1 MLLRPISIKYRLC
14 KYVVLAMSTLCLSVH
29 SSYSNGAERGF
40 RRGPWCGARIW
51 PFVSILS
58 EHNSCQPQIWERRVT
73 SVALGRSK
81 GFVLRAC
88 CALWSL
94 YIVLWVARWLVH
106 NNLSSEL
113 THLKLCVGCFS
124 AAGPL
129 YFQASNPTSTL
140 FLTSICCLFQT
151 NPRGGG
157 QSPSEQIPN
166 LELKRGQYQDFG
178 FVRTKR
184 QRNVASKRRYLRD
197 VWKEPCRGWGFV
209 TFVTFLRFFDILG
222 FAKKTIKKN
231 IPCDKNLEMSQSL
244 KSVTLWHLEMSQNV
258 TKCHTFSNLWYKA
271 TFTFYVWIWL
281 GTTLTQKTSF
291 KTQKCWRFDKF
302 TFWESNILTNVCVM
316 NVMMCVVC
324 AGRTDSGGSMWR

>member
-51 PFVSILS
+51 PFVSMLN
-58 EHNSCQPQIWERRVT
+58 ERNSCQPQIWERRVT

-140 FLTSICCLFQT
+140 FLTLICCLFQT

-178 FVRTKR
+178 FVRIKR

-222 FAKKTIKKN
+222 FAKKTKKKTHRVTKTYKCHKVQK
-231 IPCDKNLEMSQSL
+231 CDI
-244 KSVTLWHLEMSQNV
+244 VTFGNV
-258 TKCHTFSNLWYKA
+258 TKCH
-271 TFTFYVWIWL
+271 
-281 GTTLTQKTSF
+281 KTSHFF
-291 KTQKCWRFDKF
+291 KSLVQSYVYLLCLDWAR
-302 TFWESNILTNVCVM
+302 N
-316 NVMMCVVC
+316 
-324 AGRTDSGGSMWR
+324 GSRIGCNNR